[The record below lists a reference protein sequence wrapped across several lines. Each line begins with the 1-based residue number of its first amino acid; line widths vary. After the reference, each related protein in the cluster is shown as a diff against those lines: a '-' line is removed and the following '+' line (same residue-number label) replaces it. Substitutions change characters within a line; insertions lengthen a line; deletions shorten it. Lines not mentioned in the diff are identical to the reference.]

1 MRARSIF
8 VFALLAFLLAFL
20 PAQAGGKDLKGK
32 MGVGFNTQFTT
43 QDNMDG
49 ISVKAWPTNTPVG
62 IQGVAGWQL
71 GDHDDEV
78 TVAGKAI
85 YPIKQEEN
93 MQIYVGG
100 GMGLSYIDYEN
111 RDDDDLAVCIIPTAG
126 VEYFFQGLP
135 NLAFSS
141 ELSGKIFFSDEGDE
155 FKSTA
160 NSGTSVTVGIHYYF
174 PWF

>member
-1 MRARSIF
+1 MRSKYFI
-8 VFALLAFLLAFL
+8 VFALLASLLVFL
-20 PAQAGGKDLKGK
+20 PAQASSKDLNGT
-32 MGVGFNTQFTT
+32 MGVGFNTQFTN

-49 ISVKAWPTNTPVG
+49 VSVKAWPRNIPVG
-62 IQGVAGWQL
+62 IQGVGGWQL

-78 TVAGKAI
+78 TFAGKAI

-93 MQIYVGG
+93 MHVYISGGVGV
-100 GMGLSYIDYEN
+100 SYIDMEGG
-111 RDDDDLAVCIIPTAG
+111 DDELALSLIPAAG

-135 NLAFSS
+135 NLGFSS
-141 ELSGKIFFSDEGDE
+141 ELSGKIFFSDQGDE

-160 NSGTSVTVGIHYYF
+160 NTGTSVTVGIHYYF